1 MSIKST
7 KSIDNRKARYNY
19 EIIEKIE
26 AGIVLKGS
34 EIRSI
39 RLGKVII
46 DNSYATIKK
55 NEIWILNLYIDLK
68 NSEKKIIQIEND
80 RPKKLLLKRNQIE
93 KIKLKIK
100 NNGFTLIPLKLHYNK
115 KGFLKVDL
123 GISRGRKKQDLREY
137 KKQQDWKKE
146 KSELTK
152 RI

>member
-26 AGIVLKGS
+26 AGVVLKGP

-39 RLGKVII
+39 RFGKVII

-55 NEIWILNLYIDLK
+55 NELWILNLYIDLK
-68 NSEKKIIQIEND
+68 NSEKKIIQIENN
-80 RPKKLLLKRNQIE
+80 RPKKLLLKRNEIE

-146 KSELTK
+146 KSKLAK

>member
-146 KSELTK
+146 KSKLTK